1 MGSHSSTSCQD
12 LDEWKHLK
20 MEVPNSLLTAG
31 QTLSEISV
39 GGTLTR
45 AVGNIWS
52 GIESVTQ
59 QQARGLIWPHSGD
72 G

>member
-12 LDEWKHLK
+12 LDEWNHLK

-31 QTLSEISV
+31 QTLSEISA

-45 AVGNIWS
+45 AVGDICS
-52 GIESVTQ
+52 GN
-59 QQARGLIWPHSGD
+59 
-72 G
+72 